1 MNMREHHI
9 GIVVKNIVESQ
20 RIFEQL
26 GYKASSKTIVDTYQ
40 HNKIL
45 FLGNEKT
52 LQKIELIEA
61 LDEQSTVKNFKPG
74 LHHICYEADE
84 GENFREVFR
93 EMGIGK
99 IFSHDLTAPALDNR
113 CVMFACL
120 KNGVFVEFITGG
132 EEDAGYVCT
141 NSGDN

>member
-84 GENFREVFR
+84 GENFRVVFR